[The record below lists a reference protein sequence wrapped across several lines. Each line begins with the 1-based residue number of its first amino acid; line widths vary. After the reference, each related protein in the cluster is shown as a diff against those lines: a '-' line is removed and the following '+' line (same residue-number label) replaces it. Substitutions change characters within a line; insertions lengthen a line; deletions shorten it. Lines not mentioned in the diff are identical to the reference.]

1 MKGYKVF
8 NPDFT
13 CRGFQYEVGKTYEED
28 VVPSVC
34 KVGFHFC
41 PKLVDCFS
49 CYDFDPN
56 NKVAEIEAIGDIDEG
71 DNKCCTNKI
80 TIVKE
85 IAWQEVL
92 EIVNTGKGDTGLRNS
107 GNYNSGNRNSGNRN
121 SGNWNSGNRN
131 SGDYNSGNRNSGDYN
146 SGNRNSGDCN
156 SGNRNSG
163 HCNSGDCNSGD
174 CNSGDYNS
182 GIRNSGD
189 CNSGLCN
196 SGDYNSGNRNSGL
209 CNSGDGNSGDW
220 NSGDYNSGIRNS
232 GDCNSGLCNSGD
244 YNSGNWNSGD
254 WNKTSFSSGV
264 FCTEQPKLIMFN
276 KPTEITFAE
285 WENSRACRLLNRIDL
300 RPTEFIWPR
309 NMTDEEK
316 AAHPEWETTEGY
328 LKKLDTSECCHN
340 WWMNLSMEEKCA
352 IQNMPNF
359 DAEIFKEITGIQ
371 M

>member
-13 CRGFQYEVGKTYEED
+13 CRGFRYEVGKTYEED

-34 KVGFHFC
+34 KAGFHFC

-49 CYDFDPN
+49 YYDFDPN

-92 EIVNTGKGDTGLRNS
+92 EIVNTGKGDTGNRNTGNRNS
-107 GNYNSGNRNSGNRN
+107 GNYNGGNC
-121 SGNWNSGNRN
+121 NSGNRN
-131 SGDYNSGNRNSGDYN
+131 SGDRNSGNCNSGNCNSGICNSGNYNSGDY
-146 SGNRNSGDCN
+146 
-156 SGNRNSG
+156 
-163 HCNSGDCNSGD
+163 
-174 CNSGDYNS
+174 
-182 GIRNSGD
+182 
-189 CNSGLCN
+189 
-196 SGDYNSGNRNSGL
+196 
-209 CNSGDGNSGDW
+209 
-220 NSGDYNSGIRNS
+220 
-232 GDCNSGLCNSGD
+232 
-244 YNSGNWNSGD
+244 NSGD

-285 WENSRACRLLNRIDL
+285 WRNSRACRLLDRIDF
-300 RPTEFIWPR
+300 RPIEFIWSSD
-309 NMTDEEK
+309 MTDEEK

-328 LKKLDTSECCHN
+328 LKKLDTSKCCHD
-340 WWMNLSMEEKCA
+340 WWMKLNMNEKRI

-359 DAEIFKEITGIQ
+359 DAKIFKEITGIKV
-371 M
+371 

>member
-1 MKGYKVF
+1 MMKGYKVF

-13 CRGFQYEVGKTYEED
+13 CIGFQYEVGKTYEEG

-41 PKLVDCFS
+41 TKLVDCFS

-107 GNYNSGNRNSGNRN
+107 GDCNSGNRNSGNRN
-121 SGNWNSGNRN
+121 SGNRNSGNRNSGNCNSGDWNSGDCNSSDWNSGDRNSGNCNSGNRN
-131 SGDYNSGNRNSGDYN
+131 SGD
-146 SGNRNSGDCN
+146 
-156 SGNRNSG
+156 
-163 HCNSGDCNSGD
+163 
-174 CNSGDYNS
+174 
-182 GIRNSGD
+182 
-189 CNSGLCN
+189 
-196 SGDYNSGNRNSGL
+196 
-209 CNSGDGNSGDW
+209 W
-220 NSGDYNSGIRNS
+220 NSGD
-232 GDCNSGLCNSGD
+232 
-244 YNSGNWNSGD
+244 WNSGD

-285 WENSRACRLLNRIDL
+285 WKNSRACRLLNRIDF
-300 RPTEFIWPR
+300 RPTEFTWPS

-316 AAHPEWETTEGY
+316 AAHPEWETTGGY
-328 LKKLDTSECCHN
+328 LKKLDTSECCRD
-340 WWMNLSMEEKCA
+340 WWMNLSMEEKCV

>member
-8 NPDFT
+8 NSDFT

-28 VVPSVC
+28 VVPSVR
-34 KVGFHFC
+34 KAGFHFC
-41 PKLVDCFS
+41 PKLIDCFS

-92 EIVNTGKGDTGLRNS
+92 EIVNTGKGDTGLC
-107 GNYNSGNRNSGNRN
+107 NSGNRNSGN
-121 SGNWNSGNRN
+121 
-131 SGDYNSGNRNSGDYN
+131 
-146 SGNRNSGDCN
+146 CN
-156 SGNRNSG
+156 SGN
-163 HCNSGDCNSGD
+163 CNSGDCNSGD
-174 CNSGDYNS
+174 CNSGD
-182 GIRNSGD
+182 RNSGD
-189 CNSGLCN
+189 RNSGIWNSGNRNSGNWNSGNYN
-196 SGDYNSGNRNSGL
+196 SGDYNSGN
-209 CNSGDGNSGDW
+209 
-220 NSGDYNSGIRNS
+220 Y
-232 GDCNSGLCNSGD
+232 
-244 YNSGNWNSGD
+244 NSGD

-276 KPTEITFAE
+276 KPTEMTFDQ
-285 WENSRACRLLNRIDL
+285 WRCSDACRLLNRIDL

-328 LKKLDTSECCHN
+328 LKKLDTSECCHD

-371 M
+371 V

>member
-13 CRGFQYEVGKTYEED
+13 CRGFQYEVGKSYEED

-34 KVGFHFC
+34 KVGFHFY

-107 GNYNSGNRNSGNRN
+107 GNYNSGNYNSGNH
-121 SGNWNSGNRN
+121 NSGNRN
-131 SGDYNSGNRNSGDYN
+131 SGDYNSGDRNSGDYN
-146 SGNRNSGDCN
+146 SGD
-156 SGNRNSG
+156 
-163 HCNSGDCNSGD
+163 
-174 CNSGDYNS
+174 
-182 GIRNSGD
+182 
-189 CNSGLCN
+189 CN
-196 SGDYNSGNRNSGL
+196 SGDYNSGNRNSGN
-209 CNSGDGNSGDW
+209 CNSGN
-220 NSGDYNSGIRNS
+220 R
-232 GDCNSGLCNSGD
+232 
-244 YNSGNWNSGD
+244 NSGD

-285 WENSRACRLLNRIDL
+285 WRNSRACRLLNRIDL
-300 RPTEFIWPR
+300 RPTEFIWPS

-328 LKKLDTSECCHN
+328 LKKLDTSECCHD

>member
-13 CRGFQYEVGKTYEED
+13 CRGFRYEVGKTYEED

-34 KVGFHFC
+34 KAGFHFC
-41 PKLVDCFS
+41 PKLIDCFS

-107 GNYNSGNRNSGNRN
+107 GDRNSGNCNSGNRNSGN
-121 SGNWNSGNRN
+121 GNSGNRN
-131 SGDYNSGNRNSGDYN
+131 SGNY
-146 SGNRNSGDCN
+146 NSGDCN
-156 SGNRNSG
+156 SGN
-163 HCNSGDCNSGD
+163 
-174 CNSGDYNS
+174 
-182 GIRNSGD
+182 
-189 CNSGLCN
+189 
-196 SGDYNSGNRNSGL
+196 
-209 CNSGDGNSGDW
+209 
-220 NSGDYNSGIRNS
+220 
-232 GDCNSGLCNSGD
+232 

-285 WENSRACRLLNRIDL
+285 WKNSRACRLLNRIDL
-300 RPTEFIWPR
+300 RPTEFIWPS

-328 LKKLDTSECCHN
+328 LKKLDTSECCHD
-340 WWMNLSMEEKCA
+340 WWMNLSMEEKCV

-371 M
+371 V

>member
-1 MKGYKVF
+1 MKGYMVF

-71 DNKCCTNKI
+71 DNKCCANKI

-107 GNYNSGNRNSGNRN
+107 GNWNRGNGNSGDYNSGDRN
-121 SGNWNSGNRN
+121 SGNWNSGDYN
-131 SGDYNSGNRNSGDYN
+131 SGDYNSGDRNSGNGNSGDYN
-146 SGNRNSGDCN
+146 SG
-156 SGNRNSG
+156 
-163 HCNSGDCNSGD
+163 
-174 CNSGDYNS
+174 
-182 GIRNSGD
+182 
-189 CNSGLCN
+189 
-196 SGDYNSGNRNSGL
+196 
-209 CNSGDGNSGDW
+209 DW
-220 NSGDYNSGIRNS
+220 NSGN
-232 GDCNSGLCNSGD
+232 
-244 YNSGNWNSGD
+244 
-254 WNKTSFSSGV
+254 WNKTSFSAGV

-276 KPTEITFAE
+276 KPTEMTFGE
-285 WENSRACRLLNRIDL
+285 WRNSRACRLLDRIDL
-300 RPTEFIWPR
+300 RPTEFIWPS

-316 AAHPEWETTEGY
+316 AAHPDWETIHGY
-328 LKKLDTSECCHN
+328 LKKLDTSECCHD
-340 WWMNLSMEEKCA
+340 WWMNLSMEEKRA

-371 M
+371 V

>member
-13 CRGFQYEVGKTYEED
+13 CRGFQYEVGKSYEED

-121 SGNWNSGNRN
+121 SG
-131 SGDYNSGNRNSGDYN
+131 
-146 SGNRNSGDCN
+146 
-156 SGNRNSG
+156 
-163 HCNSGDCNSGD
+163 
-174 CNSGDYNS
+174 
-182 GIRNSGD
+182 
-189 CNSGLCN
+189 
-196 SGDYNSGNRNSGL
+196 L

-276 KPTEITFAE
+276 KPTEMTFDE
-285 WENSRACRLLNRIDL
+285 WRCSDACRLLNRIDF
-300 RPTEFIWPR
+300 RPTEFIWPS

-371 M
+371 V

>member
-13 CRGFQYEVGKTYEED
+13 CRGFQYEVGKSYEED

-92 EIVNTGKGDTGLRNS
+92 EIVNTGKG
-107 GNYNSGNRNSGNRN
+107 NSGNRNSGNCN
-121 SGNWNSGNRN
+121 SGDRNSGNRN
-131 SGDYNSGNRNSGDYN
+131 SGDRNSGDHNSGNCNSGDGSSGDYNSGNYNSGDRNSGNYNSGNRNSGDYN
-146 SGNRNSGDCN
+146 SGN
-156 SGNRNSG
+156 
-163 HCNSGDCNSGD
+163 
-174 CNSGDYNS
+174 Y
-182 GIRNSGD
+182 
-189 CNSGLCN
+189 
-196 SGDYNSGNRNSGL
+196 
-209 CNSGDGNSGDW
+209 
-220 NSGDYNSGIRNS
+220 
-232 GDCNSGLCNSGD
+232 
-244 YNSGNWNSGD
+244 NSGD

>member
-28 VVPSVC
+28 VVPNVC
-34 KVGFHFC
+34 EVGFHFC
-41 PKLVDCFS
+41 QKLADCFS
-49 CYDFDPN
+49 YYDFNPN
-56 NKVAEIEAIGDIDEG
+56 NKVAEIEALGDIDVG

-107 GNYNSGNRNSGNRN
+107 GNHNSGNCNSGDRNSGNCNSGDWSSGDRN
-121 SGNWNSGNRN
+121 SGHCN
-131 SGDYNSGNRNSGDYN
+131 SGDW
-146 SGNRNSGDCN
+146 NSGDCN

-163 HCNSGDCNSGD
+163 N
-174 CNSGDYNS
+174 
-182 GIRNSGD
+182 
-189 CNSGLCN
+189 L
-196 SGDYNSGNRNSGL
+196 
-209 CNSGDGNSGDW
+209 NSGDW
-220 NSGDYNSGIRNS
+220 NSGD
-232 GDCNSGLCNSGD
+232 CNSGNC
-244 YNSGNWNSGD
+244 NSGD

-285 WENSRACRLLNRIDL
+285 WRNSRACRLLNRIDL

-316 AAHPEWETTEGY
+316 VAHPEWETTEGY
-328 LKKLDTSECCHN
+328 LKKLDTSECCHD

-352 IQNMPNF
+352 IKNMPNF
-359 DAEIFKEITGIQ
+359 DAGIFKEITGIQ
-371 M
+371 V